1 VEPQGGEVTLLSPR
15 ASERTPY
22 IRRESLCESEASAS
36 ECYLPVVTGKEGY
49 NDVAPSA
56 VFGGPGEVFAVG
68 ANPGLDH
75 VVLSSNPALTRT
87 PVPHGGLYEWSAG
100 MSPGE
105 ELPLVSLLPENE
117 GGGPAEKGAWL
128 GSSALG
134 SIARGAVA
142 ADGSRVFWADGETGP
157 LYVRDMV
164 KHETIRLDLPS
175 DGTGEGRGT
184 PIFQAASGDGTL
196 GLFIDE
202 QRLTANSGSGELGA
216 KRRFDLYA
224 CEIPQTEGKLECVL
238 SDLTPRSAG
247 GESAEVEGM
256 LPGVSDDG
264 SYVYVVARGVLTG
277 GENASHEVPVSGAN
291 NLYVIHRTGVP
302 GQGKWEEPRFIT
314 TLTND
319 DVSDWAGSSEDQ
331 HVGDLTSLTAR
342 VSPDGRY
349 LAFMSDGSLTGYD
362 NRDAVHPEHADQ
374 EVFLYDAVEER
385 LVCASCDPTGAR
397 PTGIENSKSVDD
409 AISSET
415 LGPSL
420 WIAANVP
427 AWTRIGEKEARYQS
441 RYLLD
446 DGRLFF
452 NSGDALVPQD
462 NNGGEDVY
470 EFEPAG
476 VGDCSVGSVTYTV
489 AKAGCV
495 GLVSA
500 GTSARES
507 GFLDASVTGDDVFF
521 LTSEKL
527 IAQDTDTAVDIYD
540 AHVCTTVL
548 PCPTRVVSVP
558 PCATADACRVAPVP
572 EPSVFGAPSSAT
584 FSGEG
589 NTLPVPAP
597 TGSVSNRSV
606 KLAAALRTCKKER
619 PKRRRVRC
627 ERGARRR
634 YRTTVASRASS
645 SRTGSSTT
653 VASRASSS
661 RRGLGGLVLGGG
673 GG

>member
-1 VEPQGGEVTLLSPR
+1 
-15 ASERTPY
+15 
-22 IRRESLCESEASAS
+22 
-36 ECYLPVVTGKEGY
+36 
-49 NDVAPSA
+49 
-56 VFGGPGEVFAVG
+56 VFGGPGEVVAVG
-68 ANPGLDH
+68 ANPRLDH
-75 VVLSSNPALTRT
+75 VVLSSNPALSTT

-105 ELPLVSLLPENE
+105 ELPLVSVLPEGSE
-117 GGGPAEKGAWL
+117 GGGPAEKGPWL
-128 GSSALG
+128 GSSVIG
-134 SIARGAVA
+134 SIARGAVSS
-142 ADGSRVFWADGETGP
+142 DGSRVFWADGVTGP
-157 LYVRDMV
+157 LYMRDMV
-164 KHETIRLDLPS
+164 KHETVRLDVKS
-175 DGTGEGRGT
+175 DGTGEGRVT
-184 PIFQAASGDGTL
+184 PIFQAASSDGTL

-216 KRRFDLYA
+216 KKRFDLYA
-224 CEIPQTEGKLECVL
+224 CEIPRTEGELECVL
-238 SDLTPRSAG
+238 SDLTPKSVG

-277 GENASHEVPVSGAN
+277 GENASHEVPVSGGN

-314 TLTND
+314 SLTSD
-319 DVSDWAGSSEDQ
+319 DVSDWAGSSGDR

-362 NRDAVHPEHADQ
+362 NRDAVHPEHVDQ
-374 EVFLYDAVEER
+374 EVFLYDAVGER

-409 AISSET
+409 AISSEE
-415 LGPSL
+415 LSPSA

-427 AWTRIGEKEARYQS
+427 AWTQIGDKEARYQS

-470 EFEPAG
+470 EYEPVG
-476 VGDCSVGSVTYTV
+476 LGDCSVGSVTYTV

-540 AHVCTTVL
+540 AHVCTTAL
-548 PCPTRVVSVP
+548 PCPTRVVPVP

-589 NTLPVPAP
+589 NTTPAVPQKS
-597 TGSVSNRSV
+597 TSSRSAR
-606 KLAAALRTCKKER
+606 LAVALRACRRQKA
-619 PKRRRVRC
+619 KRRRVQC

-634 YRTTVASRASS
+634 YGTTVASKA
-645 SRTGSSTT
+645 
-653 VASRASSS
+653 
-661 RRGLGGLVLGGG
+661 LLGGG